1 MNLIFYVMEIHYY
14 FITINLFLSYK
25 LGVRNVF
32 FFNYTTISYIV
43 Y

>member
-1 MNLIFYVMEIHYY
+1 MNLIFYVKKIHYY
-14 FITINLFLSYK
+14 FIIINLFLSYK

-32 FFNYTTISYIV
+32 FNYKTLNYIV